1 MKIILKDNVSN
12 LGAIGE
18 TVKVAA
24 GYGRNYLIPR
34 GMAVEA
40 TKGNVRQFEAERESW
55 VKKADALKS
64 DADGIAK
71 ALSEVEL
78 TFERKGGADEEDAGK
93 IFGSV
98 TTMDIEAALKEKGHE
113 VSRKLISLEEP
124 IKRLGEFTVSVKL
137 HPEVTQEIKV
147 TVEKES

>member
-1 MKIILKDNVSN
+1 MKIILKDNVAN

-55 VKKADALKS
+55 VKKADGLKA
-64 DADGIAK
+64 DADGIAR
-71 ALSEVEL
+71 ALADVEL
-78 TFERKGGADEEDAGK
+78 SFERKSGADEEDAGK

-113 VSRKLISLEEP
+113 VPRKIISLEEP

-137 HPEVTQEIKV
+137 HPEVIQEIKV

>member
-1 MKIILKDNVSN
+1 MKIILTENVTN

-40 TKGNVRQFEAERESW
+40 TKGNSRQFEAERESW
-55 VKKADALKS
+55 DKKAAGLKADAEGAAKKLS
-64 DADGIAK
+64 D
-71 ALSEVEL
+71 VEL

-113 VSRKLISLEEP
+113 VSRKHLHLDEP
-124 IKRLGEFTVSVKL
+124 IKRLGEFTVAVKL
-137 HPEVTQEIKV
+137 HPEVSQQIKV
-147 TVEKES
+147 KVEKES